1 MKHHY
6 RNDITLFA
14 TLIRTLI
21 SIVTFVKH
29 LPIERLIMSTTA
41 VPALDKT
48 FQILDLITDS
58 SQPLTAANI
67 AKQLELPR
75 SSTHNILQSLLT
87 KHIIYKDADSRFHLG
102 SYLLYWAGKYEQ
114 QQSVIQL
121 FKDLIVHYPMLLQH
135 TVTLSKLDLGE
146 VVFLAC
152 HEAPGP
158 LGFTFRAGVRVPAVF
173 SASGKAMLATLSMQN
188 IISLYEGS
196 FPAPFT
202 VHSVANFT
210 DLATELASIHN
221 SRISLDDGQLRDGM
235 YCLGTYIRNAS
246 GNAVAGMAVS
256 FLQAEYETNRDE
268 VSAVLIELAEQIEQ
282 RLGFMAARSVW

>member
-1 MKHHY
+1 
-6 RNDITLFA
+6 
-14 TLIRTLI
+14 
-21 SIVTFVKH
+21 
-29 LPIERLIMSTTA
+29 MSTTA

-58 SQPLTAANI
+58 PQPLTAAHI

-75 SSTHNILQSLLT
+75 SSTHNILQSLLN
-87 KHIIYKDADSRFHLG
+87 KHVIYKDIDSRFHLG
-102 SYLLYWAGKYEQ
+102 SYLMYWAGKYEQ
-114 QQSVIQL
+114 QQGVIQL
-121 FKDLIVHYPMLLQH
+121 FKDLIVQYPVLLQH

-152 HEAPGP
+152 HESPAP

-173 SASGKAMLATLSMQN
+173 SATGKAMLSTMSMSA
-188 IISLYEGS
+188 IKSLYEDIFPEPLNQNCVSDFES
-196 FPAPFT
+196 FDT
-202 VHSVANFT
+202 EMTKIHS
-210 DLATELASIHN
+210 

-246 GNAVAGMAVS
+246 GIAIAGMAVS
-256 FLQAEYETNRDE
+256 FLQGEYESKREE

-282 RLGFMAARSVW
+282 RLGFVATY

>member
-1 MKHHY
+1 
-6 RNDITLFA
+6 
-14 TLIRTLI
+14 
-21 SIVTFVKH
+21 
-29 LPIERLIMSTTA
+29 MSTTA

-58 SQPLTAANI
+58 VQPLTAATI
-67 AKQLELPR
+67 AKQLDLPR
-75 SSTHNILQSLLT
+75 SSTHNILQSLLA

-114 QQSVIQL
+114 QQGVIQL
-121 FKDLIVHYPMLLQH
+121 FKDLIVQYPVLLQH

-152 HEAPGP
+152 HEAPAP

-173 SASGKAMLATLSMQN
+173 SATGKSMLSTLSMPT
-188 IISLYEGS
+188 IKSLYEGV
-196 FPAPFT
+196 FPEPIT
-202 VHSVANFT
+202 TNSVNTFEG
-210 DLATELASIHN
+210 LAIELSTIHN

-246 GNAVAGMAVS
+246 GNAIAGMAVS
-256 FLQAEYETNRDE
+256 FLQTEYESKRDE
-268 VSAVLIELAEQIEQ
+268 VSAVLIALAQQIEQ
-282 RLGFMAARSVW
+282 RLGFIDTHFT